1 MSDLDDFLK
10 QLDNKPVE
18 EWVTWDIDK
27 IIAVQRKA
35 RADFELGIKPQKD
48 KPKADLSKLKEILA
62 PKSQGT
68 FRR

>member
-1 MSDLDDFLK
+1 MSDLDDLMSK
-10 QLDNKPVE
+10 LVE
-18 EWVTWDIDK
+18 DYTTQDIDK
-27 IIAVQRKA
+27 IIAIQRKA

-48 KPKADLSKLKEILA
+48 KPKADLTKLKEILA

>member
-10 QLDNKPVE
+10 KLDNKPVE

-35 RADFELGIKPQKD
+35 RADFELGIKPQKE
-48 KPKADLSKLKEILA
+48 KADISKIKEALI